1 MLELLGAWKP
11 LYSESSPKAFLEE
24 DPTLVFLMETK
35 FVVSEMT
42 RIKRTLA
49 QQQGLV
55 VLSVRRGKGLALLWK
70 SSMKVD
76 VQTYSPLHIDVIIT
90 DKQSNKQWRF
100 TGFYNHLKTNKREES
115 WRLLEELSKRSDLP
129 WICMG
134 DFNEIMHGR
143 EKEGGNIRL
152 EWQIRIYVKQSIDAT

>member
-42 RIKRTLA
+42 RIKRKLNR
-49 QQQGLV
+49 QQGLV
-55 VLSVRRGKGLALLWK
+55 FSVQCGKGLALLWK

-76 VQTYSPLHIDVIIT
+76 VQTYSPQHMDVIIT

-115 WRLLEELSKRSDLP
+115 
-129 WICMG
+129 
-134 DFNEIMHGR
+134 
-143 EKEGGNIRL
+143 
-152 EWQIRIYVKQSIDAT
+152 

>member
-42 RIKRTLA
+42 CIKCKLDR
-49 QQQGLV
+49 QQGLV
-55 VLSVRRGKGLALLWK
+55 VLSVQRGRGLALLWK

-76 VQTYSPLHIDVIIT
+76 VQTYSPQHIDVIIT
-90 DKQSNKQWRF
+90 DKQWRF
-100 TGFYNHLKTNKREES
+100 SGFYNHLETNKREQS

-143 EKEGGNIRL
+143 EKKGGNIRL
-152 EWQIRIYVKQSIDAT
+152 EWQIRIYVKRSIDAT

>member
-42 RIKRTLA
+42 RIKRKLD

-76 VQTYSPLHIDVIIT
+76 VQTYSP
-90 DKQSNKQWRF
+90 
-100 TGFYNHLKTNKREES
+100 
-115 WRLLEELSKRSDLP
+115 
-129 WICMG
+129 
-134 DFNEIMHGR
+134 
-143 EKEGGNIRL
+143 
-152 EWQIRIYVKQSIDAT
+152 